1 MAEKEKDR
9 QRDVLVAEIR
19 AAGYGAQADIDK
31 NQISDY
37 QDSMKELRNS
47 EQYQEQTSLQREKQS
62 NENLRQDQKISI
74 EREKIAAQK
83 EIAENQLQVARE
95 NKNKCIMTFFYFI
108 CIFILLYN
116 YFYIVFIALLVR

>member
-1 MAEKEKDR
+1 
-9 QRDVLVAEIR
+9 
-19 AAGYGAQADIDK
+19 
-31 NQISDY
+31 
-37 QDSMKELRNS
+37 MKELRNS

-95 NKNKCIMTFFYFI
+95 NKNKFDTKTKKEK
-108 CIFILLYN
+108 
-116 YFYIVFIALLVR
+116 